1 MSSIYVLNEQNKVK
15 TVLTG
20 DTETLLLNLPQNA
33 SYTLIEPTDMFSQVF
48 NLNTQEWE
56 TPEDTSTE

>member
-1 MSSIYVLNEQNKVK
+1 MSNIYVLNEHHKVK

-20 DTETLLLNLPQNA
+20 DTETLLLNLPQNV

-48 NLNTQEWE
+48 NISTQVWE
-56 TPEDTSTE
+56 TPDTPTE

>member
-1 MSSIYVLNEQNKVK
+1 MSIIYVLNEDNKVK

-20 DTETLLLNLPQNA
+20 DPETLLLNLPQNV

-48 NLNTQEWE
+48 NIKTQEWE
-56 TPEDTSTE
+56 TSDTSTE